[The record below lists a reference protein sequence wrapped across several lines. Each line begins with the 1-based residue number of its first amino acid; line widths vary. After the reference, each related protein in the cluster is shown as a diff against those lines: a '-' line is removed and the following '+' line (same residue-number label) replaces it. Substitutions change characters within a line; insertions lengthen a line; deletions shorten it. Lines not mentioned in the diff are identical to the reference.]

1 MPYPQASFEQA
12 LEMAGERK
20 MEGKGEGKV
29 KVKGKGKG
37 KGKIENKEGKTRDE
51 VGGKE
56 CGACR
61 MDPDHPDHA
70 R

>member
-1 MPYPQASFEQA
+1 
-12 LEMAGERK
+12 MAGERK